1 MKASAR
7 SRLRRQKAQRLRKS
21 ALVASDSRAPG
32 GGRQQSSP
40 SIAPYDHGELAA
52 MRCASSGTSQT
63 TPRSTIVAV
72 LLGAAAGLAAITAQ
86 GSLSLAAV
94 SSPRIQGLPFFPS
107 LSSARPLASTLIPVA
122 PVIRVFPAFA
132 TMSGRGGGGGG
143 RPQVDKAAD
152 FANYFCTY
160 AYLYHQKDMLSDR
173 VRMNAYRDAVMKNKA
188 HFVDKVRSSS
198 APRSSSISNSSPPP
212 HPLLPSLR
220 PHPPTPRALPPHLL
234 PVLAVPT
241 LPVLA
246 CPRSPRN
253 AATTIPGTLNPVTS
267 ALPTPFAPTSSF
279 VVLDVGTGSGIL
291 AIWAAQAGA
300 RRVYAVEATDM
311 AQHAETLARAN
322 GVAERV
328 TVLQGSMEDVQLPEK
343 VDVIISEWMGY
354 FLVRESMLD
363 SVLVARDRWLKPGG
377 SLFPSHA
384 RMWVAPV
391 HSSLWEGRMG
401 EFRSSMGDWRS
412 FVRGTREDYGVD
424 MAVLDQTYEAEQQK
438 YFLQTGC
445 WESLYPSQ
453 VLGRPVMIREID
465 CATATV
471 ADVEEVKAHFTTRAF
486 AADKAVNAIGGWF
499 DVLFKGSA
507 TDPTEHEVQLTT
519 APSVDEGT
527 HWGQQVFLLAHPLH
541 VREGDE
547 VSGAMH
553 IRRSKKNHRLMDV
566 DLQLQCQHTD
576 GSRSPNTIAA
586 YFIE

>member
-1 MKASAR
+1 
-7 SRLRRQKAQRLRKS
+7 
-21 ALVASDSRAPG
+21 
-32 GGRQQSSP
+32 
-40 SIAPYDHGELAA
+40 
-52 MRCASSGTSQT
+52 
-63 TPRSTIVAV
+63 
-72 LLGAAAGLAAITAQ
+72 
-86 GSLSLAAV
+86 
-94 SSPRIQGLPFFPS
+94 
-107 LSSARPLASTLIPVA
+107 
-122 PVIRVFPAFA
+122 
-132 TMSGRGGGGGG
+132 MSGRGGGGGG

-188 HFVDKVRSSS
+188 HFVDKVFV
-198 APRSSSISNSSPPP
+198 N
-212 HPLLPSLR
+212 HQLLPSSPSPQPRNPTSFLAPTPVNPTCLAAPPPPRARHAISPAHAPRATQQPLSPEPSTLSPLR
-220 PHPPTPRALPPHLL
+220 SPSLAPSDTTSPHPQTPP
-234 PVLAVPT
+234 
-241 LPVLA
+241 
-246 CPRSPRN
+246 
-253 AATTIPGTLNPVTS
+253 S
-267 ALPTPFAPTSSF
+267 APAQ

-311 AQHAETLARAN
+311 AQHATTLARAN
-322 GVAERV
+322 GVADRV
-328 TVLQGSMEDVQLPEK
+328 TVLQESMEDVQLPEK

-377 SLFPSHA
+377 SLCVRVLGPRGEGWRDGDRLSACSIISLPPLTTIPAHPFPTTPPPAVRCRFPSHA

-471 ADVEEVKAHFTTRAF
+471 ADVEEVKATFTTHTF
-486 AADKAVNAIGGWF
+486 AADKPVNAIGGWF

-553 IRRSKKNHRLMDV
+553 IRRSQKNHRLMDV

-576 GSRSPNTIAA
+576 GSRSPSTTAA

>member
-1 MKASAR
+1 
-7 SRLRRQKAQRLRKS
+7 
-21 ALVASDSRAPG
+21 
-32 GGRQQSSP
+32 
-40 SIAPYDHGELAA
+40 
-52 MRCASSGTSQT
+52 
-63 TPRSTIVAV
+63 
-72 LLGAAAGLAAITAQ
+72 
-86 GSLSLAAV
+86 
-94 SSPRIQGLPFFPS
+94 
-107 LSSARPLASTLIPVA
+107 
-122 PVIRVFPAFA
+122 
-132 TMSGRGGGGGG
+132 MSGRGGGG
-143 RPQVDKAAD
+143 RPAVDKAAD

-188 HFVDKVRSSS
+188 HFADK
-198 APRSSSISNSSPPP
+198 
-212 HPLLPSLR
+212 
-220 PHPPTPRALPPHLL
+220 
-234 PVLAVPT
+234 
-241 LPVLA
+241 
-246 CPRSPRN
+246 
-253 AATTIPGTLNPVTS
+253 
-267 ALPTPFAPTSSF
+267 

-311 AQHAETLARAN
+311 ARHAETLARAN

-328 TVLQGSMEDVQLPEK
+328 TVIQESVEDAQLPEK

-363 SVLVARDRWLKPGG
+363 SVIVARDRWLKPGG

-401 EFRSSMGDWRS
+401 EYRSSMGDWSS

-424 MAVLDQTYEAEQQK
+424 MAVLDHTYDDEQKK

-453 VLGRPVMIREID
+453 VLGRPVMIHEID

-471 ADVEEVKAHFTTRAF
+471 ADVEEVRADFATRTF
-486 AADKAVNAIGGWF
+486 AADKPVNAIGGWF

-507 TDPTEHEVQLTT
+507 SDPTEHEVQLTT

-527 HWGQQVFLLAHPLH
+527 HWGQQVFLLPHPLA
-541 VREGDE
+541 VREGDDMRG
-547 VSGAMH
+547 SMH

-566 DLQLQCQHTD
+566 DVTYQCQHTD
-576 GSRSPNTIAA
+576 GSLTPSTKAVF
-586 YFIE
+586 FIE

>member
-1 MKASAR
+1 MSETLALLPAHCTLLD
-7 SRLRRQKAQRLRKS
+7 RL
-21 ALVASDSRAPG
+21 VPFTTT
-32 GGRQQSSP
+32 
-40 SIAPYDHGELAA
+40 I
-52 MRCASSGTSQT
+52 SG
-63 TPRSTIVAV
+63 
-72 LLGAAAGLAAITAQ
+72 LGWPA
-86 GSLSLAAV
+86 SLSPL
-94 SSPRIQGLPFFPS
+94 SPRLAYKGLPFSVALALGPS
-107 LSSARPLASTLIPVA
+107 SSSTVVSVA
-122 PVIRVFPAFA
+122 PFIRASPAPA
-132 TMSGRGGGGGG
+132 TMSGRGGGGG

-188 HFVDKVRSSS
+188 HFVDKV
-198 APRSSSISNSSPPP
+198 
-212 HPLLPSLR
+212 
-220 PHPPTPRALPPHLL
+220 
-234 PVLAVPT
+234 
-241 LPVLA
+241 
-246 CPRSPRN
+246 
-253 AATTIPGTLNPVTS
+253 
-267 ALPTPFAPTSSF
+267 
-279 VVLDVGTGSGIL
+279 VLDVGTGSGIL

-328 TVLQGSMEDVQLPEK
+328 TVLQESVEDVQLPEK

-363 SVLVARDRWLKPGG
+363 SVLIARDRWLKPGG

-412 FVRGTREDYGVD
+412 FVRSTREDYGVD
-424 MAVLDQTYEAEQQK
+424 MAVLDQSYEAEQQK

-471 ADVEEVKAHFTTRAF
+471 ADVEEVNATFTTRAF
-486 AADKAVNAIGGWF
+486 AADKPVNAIGGWF

-519 APSVDEGT
+519 APSADEAT

-553 IRRSKKNHRLMDV
+553 IRRSQKNHRLMDV
-566 DLQLQCQHTD
+566 DLSLQCRHTD
-576 GSRSPNTIAA
+576 GSRTPNTTAA

>member
-1 MKASAR
+1 
-7 SRLRRQKAQRLRKS
+7 
-21 ALVASDSRAPG
+21 
-32 GGRQQSSP
+32 
-40 SIAPYDHGELAA
+40 
-52 MRCASSGTSQT
+52 
-63 TPRSTIVAV
+63 
-72 LLGAAAGLAAITAQ
+72 
-86 GSLSLAAV
+86 
-94 SSPRIQGLPFFPS
+94 
-107 LSSARPLASTLIPVA
+107 
-122 PVIRVFPAFA
+122 
-132 TMSGRGGGGGG
+132 MSGRGGGGGG

-188 HFVDKVRSSS
+188 HFIDK
-198 APRSSSISNSSPPP
+198 
-212 HPLLPSLR
+212 
-220 PHPPTPRALPPHLL
+220 
-234 PVLAVPT
+234 
-241 LPVLA
+241 
-246 CPRSPRN
+246 
-253 AATTIPGTLNPVTS
+253 
-267 ALPTPFAPTSSF
+267 